1 MIKSIGDRKLAEITF
16 KLKKDSKLPIEAE
29 SICPDQ
35 LVGKTLKEVGNIPV
49 WRGNKELKL
58 SDLFNIEG
66 KTGSDPNEL
75 VVRVVSEAA
84 KIKRIGQGMSAGKL
98 IIEGNAGMHLAEE
111 MRGGEVI
118 VTGDV
123 DDWAFTQMK
132 GGTALVQGNA
142 GHYLGAAEWGN
153 WKGNTGGMITVEGN
167 AGNEVGAWLAGGT
180 IEIKGNAGDFL
191 GIHMK
196 KGVIV
201 AHRKVNPR
209 VGAEM
214 TGGQI
219 ILFSKPDKLL
229 PGFEKSADPIESVEV
244 NGKPFTGPFF
254 QFIGDFAERKKP
266 KGVIL
271 IQKNS

>member
-1 MIKSIGDRKLAEITF
+1 MITSSGDRKLAEITF

-35 LVGKTLKEVGNIPV
+35 LVSKTLKEVGNLPV

-58 SDLFNIEG
+58 SDLFKIEG
-66 KTGSDPNEL
+66 ETGSDPAEL
-75 VVRVVSEAA
+75 VVRVVSENT
-84 KIKRIGQGMSAGKL
+84 KIKRLGQGMSAGQL
-98 IIEGNAGMHLAEE
+98 IVEGNAGMHLAEE

-118 VTGDV
+118 VTGDI

-132 GGTALVQGNA
+132 GGTALIQGNA

-153 WKGNTGGMITVEGN
+153 WKGNTGGTITVEGN

-180 IEIKGNAGDFL
+180 IEIKGNAGEFL

-196 KGVIV
+196 NGVILV
-201 AHRKVNPR
+201 HRKVNPR
-209 VGAEM
+209 VGAQM
-214 TGGQI
+214 IGGQI
-219 ILFSKPDKLL
+219 FLFSKPDKLL
-229 PGFEKSADPIESVEV
+229 PGFEKSTDLIESVEV
-244 NGKPFTGPFF
+244 NGKPLSGPFF

-266 KGVIL
+266 KGVIY
-271 IQKNS
+271 IKKK

>member
-1 MIKSIGDRKLAEITF
+1 MGDRILAEITF

-35 LVGKTLKEVGNIPV
+35 LVGKTLKEVGNLPV

-58 SDLFNIEG
+58 SNLFKIEG
-66 KTGSDPNEL
+66 DTGSDPNEL
-75 VVRVVSEAA
+75 VVRVVSEEA
-84 KIKRIGQGMSAGKL
+84 KIKRIGEGMSAGKI

-111 MRGGEVI
+111 MRGGEVL

-180 IEIKGNAGDFL
+180 IEIKGDAGEFL

-196 KGVIV
+196 KGAIV
-201 AHRKVNPR
+201 AHGKVNPR
-209 VGAEM
+209 VGAQM

-219 ILFSKPDKLL
+219 ILLSKRNKLL
-229 PGFEKSADPIESVEV
+229 PGFEKSADLIDSVEV
-244 NGKPFTGPFF
+244 NGKPLTGPFL
-254 QFIGDFAERKKP
+254 QFIGDYAERKKP
-266 KGVIL
+266 KGI
-271 IQKNS
+271 IYIKKK